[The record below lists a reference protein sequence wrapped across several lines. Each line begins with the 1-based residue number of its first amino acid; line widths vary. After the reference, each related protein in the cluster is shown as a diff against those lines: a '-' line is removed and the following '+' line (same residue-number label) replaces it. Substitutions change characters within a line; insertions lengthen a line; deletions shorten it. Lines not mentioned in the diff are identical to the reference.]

1 LLSLPVYCRRAARHA
16 SIQFKHFAPNEFYES
31 PQSQTNMKDIQFAFR
46 KLRQSP
52 AFTAIA
58 VITLA
63 LGIGLNTAIFS
74 LINDLFLKGLPFKEP
89 ARVVHLYGGD
99 KSRGLED
106 IGISAPRF
114 FHYRDGQTLFDGIAG
129 ENFFA
134 FTLTGMG
141 DAVQIFGGRLTS
153 NYFDLLGVRP
163 ILGRNFLPEEEEG
176 ADVAV
181 ITKSF
186 WQKRMGGDPNVIGR
200 SITLDGV
207 AHTIVGVLPN
217 MPATWFGANPVA
229 EVWTTKPF
237 QLPGFSYERMMRGT
251 SFLRVVGRMKPEMT
265 VAQVKAA
272 LPSLDKGYNTQYP
285 NKIDS
290 VLMTSLRTLPED
302 VTNNF
307 RSGFITLFAAVC
319 FVLLIACS
327 NVANLLL
334 VRFSGRRREIA
345 LRMAIG
351 ASRMS
356 VVRLFVFES
365 VLVSMIAGAVGA
377 FVAWR
382 LVPLIPQLASNF
394 LPLEANTVTS
404 LSLPVLTFTIGLS
417 ILTGLLMGIYPA
429 LQGSHADLVD
439 GLKEGGRGSSGSVR
453 QQRFRKIL
461 VGAQVALSVT
471 LLAGAA
477 LLITSFVRLSQQNI
491 GFRSQNLWTGAITL
505 PISQYPDTASRQR
518 LAEQTLDALR
528 DVPGIQ
534 SATISGDIP
543 LNGGNRTLYAR
554 GDRDVPPIE
563 KRANGPSHDI
573 APGYFKTWGIPLLA
587 GREFDE
593 HDVAEG
599 QMVCLISQAGAK
611 KVYPNENPI
620 GKTLLVSSLGVP
632 CEIVGIVGDVRSI
645 RVAEAPGMEFYR
657 PWAQENFPFLNID
670 VRSNLKVEE
679 VTKLVQAALTKV
691 NAGLAIAVPQGMDA
705 VVAQALGQARLMMW
719 LLGIF
724 AGVALLLASIG
735 IYGAVAYTVE
745 QRTGEIGV
753 RMALG
758 AQTRDVLRLI
768 VNQGMKPVVIG
779 LGIGLLAAFAL
790 GRLLT
795 SQLFEVSAHNPALLG
810 GATILLA
817 GTALFACLLPARRAA
832 MVDPVQALRTE

>member
-1 LLSLPVYCRRAARHA
+1 MND
-16 SIQFKHFAPNEFYES
+16 FKFA
-31 PQSQTNMKDIQFAFR
+31 
-46 KLRQSP
+46 LRQLRKSP
-52 AFTAIA
+52 GFTLVA
-58 VITLA
+58 VLTLA

-74 LINDLFLKGLPFKEP
+74 LINDLFLRGLPFQEP
-89 ARVVHLYGGD
+89 SRVVHLYGGD
-99 KSRGLED
+99 KSRDFVD
-106 IGISAPRF
+106 IGVSAPRYQ
-114 FHYRDGQTLFDGIAG
+114 HWRDSQTLFDGLAA

-134 FTLTGMG
+134 FTLTGLG
-141 DAVQIFGGRLTS
+141 DPVQIFGGRVTS
-153 NYFDLLGVRP
+153 NYFDVLGVRP
-163 ILGRNFLPEEEEG
+163 MRGRNFLPEEQEG
-176 ADVAV
+176 ADVAL
-181 ITKSF
+181 ITESF
-186 WQKRMGGDPNVIGR
+186 WKKRLGGDPNVIGR
-200 SITLDGV
+200 SITLDGT

-217 MPATWFGANPVA
+217 MPATWFGANPMA

-237 QLPGFSYERMMRGT
+237 QVPGFSYERMMRGT
-251 SFLRVVGRMKPEMT
+251 SFLRVVGRMKPGMT
-265 VAQVKAA
+265 LQQLVAA
-272 LPSLDKGYNTQYP
+272 LPSLDQSYRAQYLS
-285 NKIDS
+285 KIDS
-290 VLMTSLRTLPED
+290 GLTTYFRTLPQD
-302 VTNNF
+302 VTQNF
-307 RSGFITLFAAVC
+307 RAGFITLFAAVC

-351 ASRMS
+351 ASRS
-356 VVRLFVFES
+356 GIVRLFVFES
-365 VLVSMIAGAVGA
+365 LFVSVIAGVVGA

-382 LVPLIPQLASNF
+382 LVPVVPRMAANF
-394 LPLEANTVTS
+394 LPLESGAVTS
-404 LSLPVLTFTIGLS
+404 LSIPVLLFTIGLS

-429 LQGSHADLVD
+429 LQGSHADPID
-439 GLKEGGRGSSGSVR
+439 GLKEGGRGTSGSVR

-477 LLITSFVRLSQQNI
+477 LLITSFIRLSQQNI

-505 PISQYPDTASRQR
+505 PRAQYPDAPSRQR
-518 LAEQTLDALR
+518 FVEQTLDALH
-528 DVPGIQ
+528 DVPGIE

-543 LNGGNRTLYAR
+543 LAGGNRTLYAR
-554 GDRDVPPIE
+554 GDRDVPPVE
-563 KRANGPSHDI
+563 KRAGAPSHDI
-573 APGYFKTWGIPLLA
+573 SPSYFKTWGVPVLA
-587 GREFDE
+587 GREFNE
-593 HDVAEG
+593 HDVADG

-620 GKTLLVSSLGVP
+620 GKTLLVTSLGVP

-657 PWAQENFPFLNID
+657 PWTQENFPFVNIT
-670 VRSNLKVEE
+670 VRSKLGVNA
-679 VTKLVQAALTKV
+679 VTKLVQSALSKV
-691 NAGLAIAVPQGMDA
+691 DPGLAIAVPQTLDA
-705 VVAQALGQARLMMW
+705 VVAQALGQARLMTW

-758 AQTRDVLRLI
+758 AQTRDVLRLV

-779 LGIGLLAAFAL
+779 LAVGIFSAIAL
-790 GRLLT
+790 GRLIA

-817 GTALFACLLPARRAA
+817 ATALFACLLPARRATL
-832 MVDPVQALRTE
+832 VDPVKALRTE

>member
-1 LLSLPVYCRRAARHA
+1 MNDIR
-16 SIQFKHFAPNEFYES
+16 FAY
-31 PQSQTNMKDIQFAFR
+31 R
-46 KLRQSP
+46 KLRKSP

-63 LGIGLNTAIFS
+63 LGIGLNTTIFS
-74 LINDLFLKGLPFKEP
+74 LINDLFLRGLPFKEP
-89 ARVVHLYGGD
+89 SRVVHFYGGD

-106 IGISAPRF
+106 IGIGAPRF
-114 FHYRDGQTLFDGIAG
+114 DHFRDGQTICESLAG

-134 FTLTGMG
+134 FTLTGLG

-153 NYFDLLGVRP
+153 NYFDVLGVRP
-163 ILGRNFLPEEEEG
+163 VLGRNFLPEEQEG
-176 ADVAV
+176 ADVALV
-181 ITKSF
+181 TRNF

-200 SITLDGV
+200 SITLDGT

-229 EVWTTKPF
+229 EVWTTKPI
-237 QLPGFSYERMMRGT
+237 QLPGFSYERLMRGT
-251 SFLRVVGRMKPEMT
+251 SFLRVIGRLKPT
-265 VAQVKAA
+265 VTLDQARAA
-272 LPSLDKGYNTQYP
+272 LPSLDQSYRAQYQT
-285 NKIDS
+285 KIDS
-290 VLMTSLRTLPED
+290 GFATTIRTLPED
-302 VTNNF
+302 VTRNF
-307 RSGFITLFAAVC
+307 RAGFATLFAAVS

-351 ASRMS
+351 ASRAS

-365 VLVSMIAGAVGA
+365 LLVSLIAGAVGA

-382 LVPLIPQLASNF
+382 LVPLVPGMASNF
-394 LPLEANTVTS
+394 LPLEENAATS
-404 LSLPVLTFTIGLS
+404 VSWAVLFFTIGLS
-417 ILTGLLMGIYPA
+417 SLTGLLMGIYPA

-439 GLKEGGRGSSGSVR
+439 GLKEGGRGTSGSVR

-491 GFRSQNLWTGAITL
+491 GFRSFNLWTGAITL
-505 PISQYPDTASRQR
+505 PTSQYPDTPSRQR
-518 LAEQTLDALR
+518 FVEQTLNALH
-528 DVPGIQ
+528 DVPGLE
-534 SATISGDIP
+534 SVTISGDIP
-543 LNGGNRTLYAR
+543 LAGGNRTLYAR
-554 GDRDVPPIE
+554 ADRDVPPIE
-563 KRANGPSHDI
+563 QRANAPSHDI
-573 APGYFKTWGIPLLA
+573 APDYFKTWGIPLLA

-593 HDVAEG
+593 HDTANG
-599 QMVCLISQAGAK
+599 QKVCLISQAGAK
-611 KVYPNENPI
+611 KLYPNENPI
-620 GKTLLVSSLGVP
+620 GKTLLVSSLSVP
-632 CEIVGIVGDVRSI
+632 YEIVGIVGDVRSI
-645 RVAEAPGMEFYR
+645 RVREAPGMEYYI
-657 PWAQENFPFLNID
+657 PWAQENFPFANVT
-670 VRSNLKVEE
+670 VRSNLKVDV
-679 VTKLVQAALTKV
+679 VTRLVQSALSKV
-691 NAGLAIAVPQGMDA
+691 NPGLAIAVPQAMDA
-705 VVAQALGQARLMMW
+705 VVAQALGQARLMTW

-758 AQTRDVLRLI
+758 AQTRDVLRLV

-779 LGIGLLAAFAL
+779 LAIGIASAFAL
-790 GRLLT
+790 GRLIA
-795 SQLFEVSAHNPALLG
+795 SQLYEVSSHNPALLG
-810 GATILLA
+810 GATVLLA
-817 GTALFACLLPARRAA
+817 AIALIACLLPARRATL
-832 MVDPVQALRTE
+832 VDPVQALRTE

>member
-1 LLSLPVYCRRAARHA
+1 M
-16 SIQFKHFAPNEFYES
+16 N
-31 PQSQTNMKDIQFAFR
+31 DIRFAFR

-74 LINDLFLKGLPFKEP
+74 LINDLFLKGLPFKDP
-89 ARVVHLYGGD
+89 ARVLHLYGGD
-99 KSRGLED
+99 KSRDLVD
-106 IGISAPRF
+106 IGIGAPRF
-114 FHYRDGQTLFDGIAG
+114 QHFRDGQTVFESLAG

-134 FTLTGMG
+134 FTLTGLG
-141 DAVQIFGGRLTS
+141 DAVQVFGGRLTS
-153 NYFDLLGVRP
+153 NYFDVLGVHP
-163 ILGRNFLPEEEEG
+163 ILGRNFLPEEEEK
-176 ADVAV
+176 ADVAL
-181 ITKSF
+181 ITKNF
-186 WQKRMGGDPNVIGR
+186 WQKRLGGDPNVLGR

-217 MPATWFGANPVA
+217 MPANWFGANPVA
-229 EVWTTKPF
+229 EVWTTKPI
-237 QLPGFSYERMMRGT
+237 QLPGFSYERLMRGT
-251 SFLRVVGRMKPEMT
+251 SFLRVVGRLKPSVT
-265 VAQVKAA
+265 LQQAQAT
-272 LPSLDKGYNTQYP
+272 LTSLDQSYRSQYSS
-285 NKIDS
+285 KIDS
-290 VLMTSLRTLPED
+290 GFVTSFRTLPED
-302 VTNNF
+302 VTQNI
-307 RSGFITLFAAVC
+307 RAGFITLFAAVC

-351 ASRMS
+351 ASRS
-356 VVRLFVFES
+356 SIVRLFVFES
-365 VLVSMIAGAVGA
+365 LLVSVFAGVVGA

-382 LVPLIPQLASNF
+382 LVPLVPTMAANF
-394 LPLEANTVTS
+394 LPLEANSVTS
-404 LSLPVLTFTIGLS
+404 LSFPVLLFTIGLS
-417 ILTGLLMGIYPA
+417 IVTGLLMGIYPA
-429 LQGSHADLVD
+429 MQGSQTDLVD
-439 GLKEGGRGSSGSVR
+439 SLKEGGRGTSGSLR

-477 LLITSFVRLSQQNI
+477 LLITSFVRLTQQNI
-491 GFRSQNLWTGAITL
+491 GFRSQSLWTGAVTL
-505 PISQYPDTASRQR
+505 PISQYPDAASRQR
-518 LAEQTLDALR
+518 LVEQTLDALR
-528 DVPGIQ
+528 DVPGLE

-543 LNGGNRTLYAR
+543 LAGGNRTLYAR
-554 GDRDVPPIE
+554 ADRDVPPVE

-573 APGYFKTWGIPLLA
+573 APAYFKTWGIPLLA
-587 GREFDE
+587 GREFNE
-593 HDVAEG
+593 HDVADG

-620 GKTLLVSSLGVP
+620 GKTLLVTSLGVP

-645 RVAEAPGMEFYR
+645 QVKQEPGMEFYR
-657 PWAQENFPFLNID
+657 PWTQENFPFLNIT
-670 VRSNLKVEE
+670 VRSSLKVDA
-679 VTKLVQAALTKV
+679 VTKLVQSALTKV
-691 NAGLAIAVPQGMDA
+691 NPGLAIAVPQTMDA
-705 VVAQALGQARLMMW
+705 VVAQALGQARLMTW

-758 AQTRDVLRLI
+758 AQTRDVLRLV

-779 LGIGLLAAFAL
+779 LAIGIASAFVL
-790 GRLLT
+790 GRLIE

-810 GATILLA
+810 GATVLLA
-817 GTALFACLLPARRAA
+817 AIALLACLLPARRAA
-832 MVDPVQALRTE
+832 LVDPVQALRTE